1 MLFFRLPNCSDLFS
15 PLFVFTF
22 VDNTKSGIKIIDEQK
37 EEC

>member
-15 PLFVFTF
+15 SLFVFTF
-22 VDNTKSGIKIIDEQK
+22 LDSTKSVIKIIDEQK